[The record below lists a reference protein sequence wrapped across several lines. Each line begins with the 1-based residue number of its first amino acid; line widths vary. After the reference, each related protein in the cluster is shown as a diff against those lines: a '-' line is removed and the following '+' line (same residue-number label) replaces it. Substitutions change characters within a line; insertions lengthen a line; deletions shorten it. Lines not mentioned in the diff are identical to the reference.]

1 MVRRRRRRRRMVRR
15 STMHVP
21 CIDHACGPDELDD
34 GAEATAGR
42 EALGRRQVVARL
54 APRTA
59 ACAAAVGGRL
69 AGRHGAA

>member
-1 MVRRRRRRRRMVRR
+1 
-15 STMHVP
+15 MHVP
-21 CIDHACGPDELDD
+21 CIYHACGPDELDD

-69 AGRHGAA
+69 AGRRGAA